1 MLGRFVGGMPPPHSS
16 PPVWRP
22 GRARVTGDPVPT
34 GRLYYQRRRVWA
46 ASTAA
51 GPAFEGQGITWG
63 MRAAPGAITGV
74 KIDGTGWQLET
85 LGGVAPLGITGS
97 GLIALV
103 AAFLALGLLTPEGRL
118 KSPGEMADLPEVLRE
133 RLQAGANGQEVLID
147 KESGVTIT
155 QKDIRLCNW
164 PKGGAGGS
172 RLPAGR
178 GGGGPGRIGYHH
190 AGRCFRQA

>member
-1 MLGRFVGGMPPPHSS
+1 M
-16 PPVWRP
+16 
-22 GRARVTGDPVPT
+22 
-34 GRLYYQRRRVWA
+34 
-46 ASTAA
+46 
-51 GPAFEGQGITWG
+51 
-63 MRAAPGAITGV
+63 
-74 KIDGTGWQLET
+74 ET

-155 QKDIRLCNW
+155 QKDIRLLQLA
-164 PKGGAGGS
+164 KGAVRAAVDS
-172 RLPAGR
+172 LLDEAEVVPEELDTIMLQVLSAGR
-178 GGGGPGRIGYHH
+178 LFRSLRGSFRYRGRIKFLGNA
-190 AGRCFRQA
+190 AGRAVQALF